1 MSKRQILAWGL
12 GAVALVLLT
21 AGASALIT
29 REVIESKKPAAESA
43 SVVAPA
49 TKQKITWNEPRRQA
63 PPTPPPCNDGNIVGK
78 VVGGL
83 GGGLVGSQIG
93 SGSGKTAATI
103 GGAVGGTVLGGE
115 YIPTENV
122 TCR

>member
-1 MSKRQILAWGL
+1 MSKKQILAWGL
-12 GAVALVLLT
+12 GAMVLVLLT
-21 AGASALIT
+21 AGASALVT
-29 REVIESKKPAAESA
+29 REVIESKTPATEKAA
-43 SVVAPA
+43 AVAP
-49 TKQKITWNEPRRQA
+49 KSQKITWNEPRRQPQPA
-63 PPTPPPCNDGNIVGK
+63 PPPCNDGNIVGK

-93 SGSGKTAATI
+93 SGSGKTVATI

>member
-1 MSKRQILAWGL
+1 MSKKQILAWGL
-12 GAVALVLLT
+12 GAVVLVLLT
-21 AGASALIT
+21 AGASALVT
-29 REVIESKKPAAESA
+29 REMIESKP
-43 SVVAPA
+43 PA
-49 TKQKITWNEPRRQA
+49 TEKAAVTAPKSQKITWNEPRRQA
-63 PPTPPPCNDGNIVGK
+63 QPAPPPCNDGNIVGK

>member
-1 MSKRQILAWGL
+1 MSKKQILAWGL
-12 GAVALVLLT
+12 GAVVLVLLT
-21 AGASALIT
+21 AGASALVT
-29 REVIESKKPAAESA
+29 REVIESKTPASETA
-43 SVVAPA
+43 VVVKAPA
-49 TKQKITWNEPRRQA
+49 HQKITWNEPRRQA
-63 PPTPPPCNDGNIVGK
+63 QPAPPPCNDGNIVGK